1 MWPSERTIR
10 LRATAQEVDMLTGFY
25 GLTLPLLK
33 HGLPISPVQLDN
45 LARTPGYLDRY
56 RVLVLSYEFMKPL
69 QAGIHLALAA
79 WVQRGG
85 TLIYVG
91 ADTDPFHQARDWWN
105 QGLANYASP
114 SEHLFEVLG
123 LGRQPVAGTYESG
136 SGHVIIDR
144 VHPATYARSPAD
156 ADRLRNLVRQG
167 VEAAHGSY
175 APRNY
180 LQLRRGPYVIAAV
193 LDESVS
199 AEPLK
204 LAGPFVDLLDPQLSV
219 RNEVV
224 LAPGQQA
231 WLLDLNRVCAV
242 RPLLLAAAG
251 RVENWT
257 ADAANL
263 QYTISS
269 PADVQVT
276 TRILLDRVPQTI
288 TVNGQPHTDFTWDET
303 SKTLLVR
310 HPGTTA
316 GVQVVI
322 TFAS

>member
-1 MWPSERTIR
+1 
-10 LRATAQEVDMLTGFY
+10 
-25 GLTLPLLK
+25 
-33 HGLPISPVQLDN
+33 
-45 LARTPGYLDRY
+45 
-56 RVLVLSYEFMKPL
+56 
-69 QAGIHLALAA
+69 
-79 WVQRGG
+79 
-85 TLIYVG
+85 
-91 ADTDPFHQARDWWN
+91 
-105 QGLANYASP
+105 
-114 SEHLFEVLG
+114 LFEVLG
-123 LGRQPVAGTYESG
+123 LGRQPAAGTYESG
-136 SGHVIIDR
+136 TGRVIIDR
-144 VHPATYARSPAD
+144 VHPATYARSSAD
-156 ADRLRNLVRQG
+156 ANRLRKLVRQG
-167 VEAAHGSY
+167 VEAAHGNY

-193 LDESVS
+193 VDESIS
-199 AEPLK
+199 DEPLK
-204 LAGPFVDLLDPQLSV
+204 LTGSFVDLLDPQLSV

-251 RVENWT
+251 RVESWT
-257 ADAANL
+257 SETGPL

-269 PADVQVT
+269 PAEVQVT
-276 TRILLDRVPQTI
+276 TRILLDQPPHTI
-288 TVNGQPHTDFTWDET
+288 LVNGQPHSDFTWDET